1 MQKAFGVRV
10 AIRGAGG
17 GEPVLQPLA
26 VAARDERDAE
36 LIAAAAAGGGDAQT
50 EVVRELTP
58 DEARDYGL
66 DLTVPGDVKALPALN
81 F

>member
-10 AIRGAGG
+10 TIRGAGG
-17 GEPVLQPLA
+17 GPVLQPLA

-36 LIAAAAAGGGDAQT
+36 LTAAAAAGGGAQT

-66 DLTVPGDVKALPALN
+66 DLEVPGDVKALPALN

>member
-10 AIRGAGG
+10 TIRGAGSD
-17 GEPVLQPLA
+17 PVLQPLA

-36 LIAAAAAGGGDAQT
+36 LIAAAAAGGAAAHT